1 MKVNRN
7 IVEIIVL
14 LAVYLLG
21 LYMWT
26 LPLHNNPYP
35 FGDVD
40 ASSHFAIGDLMAGQ
54 DKSVLYVPFYL
65 QSRYGGQNDF
75 KEGALWYA
83 PQYWTNTGIVQLLG
97 GDRTL
102 PVFLLVAIFS
112 SAILLTSYFLARQLF
127 GFLPAILSTF
137 LLIFSARDF
146 MIYLWGQWPQ
156 SLSFAYT
163 PLVLYAFYQYTAHYL
178 DKKEKP
184 IYLYLMALFLAA
196 QLFFHPQGLIA
207 SAAALIVYTIVLAV
221 RHKRLPFSLKQASL
235 AGLLF
240 LGVCILLAPFNFG
253 EFVVELF
260 FSDKGGG
267 APSEGSK
274 FMRLFW
280 WYQGIKNDPGIPSF
294 YFTYNL
300 THGSLNGGLLS
311 WWTLPLLLIGL
322 FVLFS
327 RRNEKDWVYLSW
339 LAAFYFLT
347 RLVVFGIGNRDIR
360 MFAFEAHVFY
370 PIIAIGLLAIPSFFP
385 VGEKHKAYLKYG
397 LVVLFLLLAV
407 FVNGKSAWNTLESQ
421 QQSVGRVNPSQYE
434 AAVWIKDNIPMES
447 TIYDF
452 GTLGFQNYAA
462 KVKWLNVLSQHNFVL
477 EDRYLN
483 QTEYVLVDYTDALN
497 LGDTS
502 YRDAIQQWESQRFD
516 PSQAIYNKNNI
527 RVYRVVST

>member
-1 MKVNRN
+1 M
-7 IVEIIVL
+7 
-14 LAVYLLG
+14 
-21 LYMWT
+21 
-26 LPLHNNPYP
+26 
-35 FGDVD
+35 
-40 ASSHFAIGDLMAGQ
+40 
-54 DKSVLYVPFYL
+54 
-65 QSRYGGQNDF
+65 
-75 KEGALWYA
+75 
-83 PQYWTNTGIVQLLG
+83 
-97 GDRTL
+97 
-102 PVFLLVAIFS
+102 
-112 SAILLTSYFLARQLF
+112 
-127 GFLPAILSTF
+127 
-137 LLIFSARDF
+137 
-146 MIYLWGQWPQ
+146 
-156 SLSFAYT
+156 
-163 PLVLYAFYQYTAHYL
+163 
-178 DKKEKP
+178 
-184 IYLYLMALFLAA
+184 
-196 QLFFHPQGLIA
+196 
-207 SAAALIVYTIVLAV
+207 
-221 RHKRLPFSLKQASL
+221 
-235 AGLLF
+235 
-240 LGVCILLAPFNFG
+240 
-253 EFVVELF
+253 
-260 FSDKGGG
+260 
-267 APSEGSK
+267 
-274 FMRLFW
+274 
-280 WYQGIKNDPGIPSF
+280 
-294 YFTYNL
+294 
-300 THGSLNGGLLS
+300 
-311 WWTLPLLLIGL
+311 IGL